1 MRRFRRAP
9 SGSDPTLSA
18 LADPRPICRR
28 IEDCAGFAPAA
39 VLPTAPPS
47 KVAFSKVSPFTVRME
62 EGEDAPVEEAPAE
75 GSILDSLSGLPA
87 ELLEKIKGMTML
99 EASELIKEAEK
110 AFNVGAGADS
120 DDAEE
125 EAPAAEE

>member
-1 MRRFRRAP
+1 M
-9 SGSDPTLSA
+9 
-18 LADPRPICRR
+18 
-28 IEDCAGFAPAA
+28 
-39 VLPTAPPS
+39 LPTPS
-47 KVAFSKVSPFTVRME
+47 KVAYSKVTPFSVLME
-62 EGEDAPVEEAPAE
+62 EGEEAPAEEAPAEE

-125 EAPAAEE
+125 EA